1 MRRFIF
7 AIGCCW
13 LIVVLAPFA
22 AYADVWYLILSSIQ
36 VPARWSLAGAR
47 SVTIVSIFCAVIVV
61 VLQLPLGSTATSTTT
76 DLFALMF
83 NFVYSSQPLMSFRI
97 ELNRNLLSILSVI
110 VQSCA
115 ACLLALLVLISLLAE
130 ILIKWGILNIYVLQA
145 AVDIANVAPRLVAI
159 GLLVT
164 FRLMLYFTR

>member
-1 MRRFIF
+1 
-7 AIGCCW
+7 
-13 LIVVLAPFA
+13 
-22 AYADVWYLILSSIQ
+22 
-36 VPARWSLAGAR
+36 
-47 SVTIVSIFCAVIVV
+47 
-61 VLQLPLGSTATSTTT
+61 
-76 DLFALMF
+76 MF